1 MMSKAMSDKQ
11 FLKEMPFVQACNKTL
26 MDLGEWWRKVALIGK
41 ITSLDIA
48 ATILNDMDEARNGFQ
63 QLQKELVD
71 NLVSENLRKLD
82 QELGARAQFAIDILI
97 RNLFERTADVGF
109 LATDEDIRDFLRHPE
124 ASPEMIDK
132 IVARL
137 HEYTLKY
144 SVYDEILLLDPQ
156 GNVRAHLDPNN
167 QVVRTSDPLIQET
180 LRGDAPYVETFRP
193 TDLLPGRRVGLIYS
207 AAVTD
212 SDQPGARVL
221 GVLCLSFRFEDEMD
235 GIFANLV
242 RPGELVTLL
251 DGNDRV
257 IASSDEQRLSIGKR
271 LTCTGTGQLS
281 KVDNGTDT
289 YLARNCQAKGYQGYT
304 GLSWKGQV
312 MAPLASAFQGGEQA
326 RAADLAEAH
335 QEGQFISVELRKIR
349 KNAARVTDDL
359 SLIVLNGQIVAAKRE
374 AHEFIPVLSEIR
386 EIGHKTRKVF
396 DSSITSL
403 YGTVLESLMSEVR
416 FQAFLAVD
424 IMDRNLYER
433 ANDVRWWA
441 LNSRFREILAQPSRT
456 EEQLQTLTEIL
467 VYINSLYTVYT
478 NLILFD
484 TNRCILAV
492 SNPDEQHLIGTTLP
506 AKGAFSDAL
515 GIRNAQHYGVSP
527 FESTHLYRDRPTYI
541 YLSSVRSAQSGRAVG
556 GIAIVFDSQ
565 PQFSA
570 MLEDALPRDKEG
582 QVIQGSFAVFADRQ
596 GAIISATGGKLQ
608 PGDKMAPIE
617 GFFSLENGTRKSAL
631 IKYDSV
637 NYAVGATASQGYRE
651 YKTTNDYHNDVLA
664 LVFVPV

>member
-1 MMSKAMSDKQ
+1 MSKAMSEKQ
-11 FLKEMPFVQACNKTL
+11 FLKEMPFVRVCNKTL

-63 QLQKELVD
+63 QLQKELID

-82 QELGARAQFAIDILI
+82 QELGARAQFAIDILT

-109 LATDEDIRDFLRHPE
+109 LATDEDIRDFLRHPD
-124 ASPEMIDK
+124 APPEMTDK

-137 HEYTLKY
+137 HDYTSKY
-144 SVYDEILLLDPQ
+144 SVYDEILLLDPR

-167 QVVRTSDPLIQET
+167 RVVRASDPLIQET
-180 LRGDAPYVETFRP
+180 LRREAPYVETFRP
-193 TDLLPGRRVGLIYS
+193 TDLLPGRRTGLIYS

-221 GVLCLSFRFEDEMD
+221 GVLCLSFRFDDETQ

-242 RPGELVTLL
+242 RPGELVSIL
-251 DGNDRV
+251 DDNDRV

-271 LTCTGTGQLS
+271 LTCTGQLS

-289 YLARNCQAKGYQGYT
+289 YLVRNCQAKGYQGYM

-312 MAPLASAFQGGEQA
+312 MAPLSSAFQASEQVGKL
-326 RAADLAEAH
+326 DLAEAH
-335 QEGQFISVELRKIR
+335 QEGEFVSVELRKIR

-403 YGTVLESLMSEVR
+403 YGTVLESILSEVR

-456 EEQLQTLTEIL
+456 EEQLQTLAEIL

-484 TNRCILAV
+484 TNRCVLAV
-492 SNPDEQHLIGTTLP
+492 SNPEEQHLIGTTLP

-515 GIRNAQHYGVSP
+515 GIRNAQHYRVSP
-527 FESTHLYRDRPTYI
+527 FESTHLYQDLPTYI
-541 YLSSVRSAQSGRAVG
+541 YLSSVRSAQSGHAVG

-582 QVIQGSFAVFADRQ
+582 HVIKGSFAVFADRQ
-596 GAIISATGGKLQ
+596 GAIIGATVGKLQ

-617 GFFSLENGTRKSAL
+617 DFFSLENGRRKSAL
-631 IKYDSV
+631 IKYDGL
-637 NYAVGATASQGYRE
+637 NYAVGATVSQGYRE